1 MKRLVYG
8 VYMGC
13 CEGRNVG
20 ELPFERI
27 VSAGGVIFRRV
38 NGKFEVALILHKG
51 DWCLPKGLV
60 EGNETFEQAA
70 LREVREETGLNGELV
85 DKIGET
91 SYSFVQ
97 EKRYFKTVH
106 FYLLK
111 LVGGSTD
118 SHDSE
123 VYRVKWFSISD
134 ALQVLTYVKER
145 EILAKA
151 MKMLRKGGNL

>member
-1 MKRLVYG
+1 
-8 VYMGC
+8 MGC
-13 CEGRNVG
+13 CEGMNVG
-20 ELPFERI
+20 ELPFERV

-38 NGKFEVALILHKG
+38 NAKFEVALILHKG
-51 DWCLPKGLV
+51 NWCLPKGLV
-60 EGNETFEQAA
+60 EENETFEQTA

-85 DKIGET
+85 DKIGEI

-97 EKRYFKTVH
+97 KKRYFKTVH

-118 SHDSE
+118 LHDSE
-123 VYRVKWFSISD
+123 AYRVKWFSIFD
-134 ALQVLTYVKER
+134 ALQILTYVKER

-151 MKMLRKGGNL
+151 IEMLRKMGNL